1 MTSKPSRGVS
11 EAQIREAIVE
21 LVDTH
26 QEPTTT
32 KIRNLLG
39 TGSFTTIG
47 AVLTRWRAEQ
57 EASTQSPIPP
67 IPEAVGRHFRR
78 VWQEACKSAVDA
90 HESER
95 TGFQTARSHW
105 EVERKELQTEIS
117 RLETL
122 VAELDEDLDSVKSAE
137 QQQQQRLVD
146 YEKQLSVVHG
156 NNQSCTLEVERLR
169 TDAAQSLQQIR
180 SLSERAAK
188 AETLLEQY
196 QSGNAMPVPNR
207 QKIG

>member
-21 LVDTH
+21 LVDNH

-47 AVLTRWRAEQ
+47 AVLTTMASRTGSCHAVTDPPDPRGRWPSIFV
-57 EASTQSPIPP
+57 AS
-67 IPEAVGRHFRR
+67 GRKP
-78 VWQEACKSAVDA
+78 VKSAADA

-95 TGFQTARSHW
+95 TGFRTARSHW
-105 EVERKELQTEIS
+105 EGERKELQTEIS

-122 VAELDEDLDSVKSAE
+122 VAELDQHLDQRQISGTASSNEAWPSMKNSSASHMGTMSHA
-137 QQQQQRLVD
+137 R
-146 YEKQLSVVHG
+146 
-156 NNQSCTLEVERLR
+156 
-169 TDAAQSLQQIR
+169 
-180 SLSERAAK
+180 
-188 AETLLEQY
+188 
-196 QSGNAMPVPNR
+196 
-207 QKIG
+207 

>member
-1 MTSKPSRGVS
+1 MTRKPSRGVS

-21 LVDTH
+21 LVDNH

-47 AVLTRWRAEQ
+47 AVLTQWRAEQ
-57 EASTQSPIPP
+57 EAATQSPIPP
-67 IPEAVGRHFRR
+67 IPEAIGRYFRR
-78 VWQEACKSAVDA
+78 VWQEACQSAADA

-95 TGFQTARSHW
+95 TGFRTERSRW
-105 EVERKELQTEIS
+105 EGERKELQTEIS

-122 VAELDEDLDSVKSAE
+122 LAELDEDLDSVKLVE
-137 QQQQQRLVD
+137 QQQQRRLAE
-146 YEKQLSVVHG
+146 YEKQLSVAHG
-156 NNQSCTLEVERLR
+156 HNQSCTLEVERLR
-169 TDAAQSLQQIR
+169 ADAAQSLQQIR

-188 AETLLEQY
+188 AETLLEQH
-196 QSGNAMPVPNR
+196 QSGNAMPVPQR
-207 QKIG
+207 QKTG

>member
-11 EAQIREAIVE
+11 EAQIREAIIE
-21 LVDTH
+21 LVDNH

-47 AVLTRWRAEQ
+47 AVLTKWRVEQ
-57 EASTQSPIPP
+57 EAATLSPIPP

-78 VWQEACKSAVDA
+78 VWQEASKLAVDA

-95 TGFQTARSHW
+95 TGFRTERSRW
-105 EVERKELQTEIS
+105 EGERKELQTEIS
-117 RLETL
+117 RLEML
-122 VAELDEDLDSVKSAE
+122 VAKLDEDLDSVKSAE
-137 QQQQQRLVD
+137 QQQQPRLAE
-146 YEKQLSVVHG
+146 YEKQLSVAHG
-156 NNQSCTLEVERLR
+156 NSESCTLEVERLR
-169 TDAAQSLQQIR
+169 ADAAQSLRQIR

-188 AETLLEQY
+188 AETLLEQH
-196 QSGNAMPVPNR
+196 QSGNTMSVPQR